1 MYKTTGLH
9 SIFIQYKW
17 PLSFCLFMPCV
28 YGADD
33 SESWT
38 SVSFEKKLPHSL
50 RLEFKQE
57 LKLDDQ
63 LSNFKQTFSELSL
76 SYKVFDGFSFQIPYR
91 YSTYENKIKQ
101 RLSIGSSYKYSFKP
115 LSLKYRARIQRT
127 YEEGEDSDD
136 MIRNKCTVDYNMNK
150 SIKPYISTEIFS
162 PINEDLVQLQEYRMS
177 FGLTV
182 DIMKKNSIKIFY
194 IFKKEDLAKPDPV
207 EINVFGLAYSLK
219 M

>member
-101 RLSIGSSYKYSFKP
+101 RLSIGSSYKYSFKL

-127 YEEGEDSDD
+127 FEKGEDSKD
-136 MIRNKCTVDYNMNK
+136 MIRNKCTVDYKMNK
-150 SIKPYISTEIFS
+150 SIKPYISTEIFF
-162 PINEDLVQLQEYRMS
+162 PFNEDPVQLEEYRMS

-182 DIMKKNSIKIFY
+182 DIIKKSSIKIFY
-194 IFKKEDLAKPDPV
+194 IFKKEDPTKLDPV
-207 EINVFGLAYSLK
+207 ETNVFGLSYSLK
-219 M
+219 L

>member
-1 MYKTTGLH
+1 MYKTTRLQ

-63 LSNFKQTFSELSL
+63 LSTFKQTFSELSL
-76 SYKVFDGFSFQIPYR
+76 SYKVFDGLSFQIPYR

-101 RLSIGSSYKYSFKP
+101 RISIGSSYKYSFKTI
-115 LSLKYRARIQRT
+115 SLKYRARIQRT
-127 YEEGEDSDD
+127 YERGEDSED
-136 MIRNKCTVDYNMNK
+136 MIRNKYTVDYKMNK
-150 SIKPYISTEIFS
+150 SIKPYISTEIFF
-162 PINEDLVQLQEYRMS
+162 PFNEDPVQLEEYRMS

-182 DIMKKNSIKIFY
+182 DIMKKSSIKIFY
-194 IFKKEDLAKPDPV
+194 IFKKEDLTKIDPV
-207 EINVFGLAYSLK
+207 EINVFGLSYGLK
-219 M
+219 L